1 MKKTILLISLLLLAS
16 TFVLA
21 DIARP
26 DKPKNNSVKKPVTID
41 TNLSISLDREAKE
54 ARLIIPRS
62 QLKQLRAEL
71 ESLDDDN
78 TAAGFMSG
86 GGIQTI
92 VGGTLLSFALAF
104 AGIWFVRSSG
114 NNSVARKS
122 AAAAMLLAAGGAF
135 ASIVYANAGPPA
147 EARSITGKMFSQAV
161 HIYGFGFGKI
171 KLEVSDEET
180 QPKLIVPN
188 PKESKTEE

>member
-1 MKKTILLISLLLLAS
+1 MKKTIVLISLLLLAS

-41 TNLSISLDREAKE
+41 TNLSISLDRDAKE

-71 ESLDDDN
+71 ESLDSDN
-78 TAAGFMSG
+78 TASAGN
-86 GGIQTI
+86 IQTI
-92 VGGTLLSFALAF
+92 AGGTLLSLAVAF
-104 AGIWFVRSSG
+104 AGIWFVRSGG
-114 NNSVARKS
+114 NSSVARKS
-122 AAAAMLLAAGGAF
+122 AAAAVLVAAGGAF

-188 PKESKTEE
+188 PKETKTEE